1 MGFGF
6 PAAMGAQ
13 AAFPDKLVIDIDGDG
28 SFQMTLQDLIT
39 CVQYNLPVKI
49 FIINNRFLGM
59 VRQWQQLFY
68 GKRYSQVDL
77 EVQPDFVRL
86 AEAFGAVGLRAE
98 REGDLKPVIEKA
110 ISTPGPV
117 VVDIVCDREENC
129 FPMIPAG
136 SAIRDIIDAGEPI
149 PEKLFQGWR

>member
-1 MGFGF
+1 
-6 PAAMGAQ
+6 
-13 AAFPDKLVIDIDGDG
+13 
-28 SFQMTLQDLIT
+28 
-39 CVQYNLPVKI
+39 
-49 FIINNRFLGM
+49 M

-86 AEAFGAVGLRAE
+86 AEAFGAAGLRAE
-98 REGDLKPVIEKA
+98 READVKPVIEKA
-110 ISTPGPV
+110 VSTPGPV

-129 FPMIPAG
+129 FPIIPAG
-136 SAIRDIIDAGEPI
+136 GALKDIIEAGDPI